1 MKTTF
6 VCADCDTNFTRKNNL
21 ERHKSQSCKHGRRRC
36 DIPIFK
42 GSGFNADSLN
52 SLLTQSP
59 ESDIDTT
66 DVVDDDAMGEEEEQE
81 LSEEEQLN
89 KLIKST
95 VEYVIEHDN

>member
-1 MKTTF
+1 MKTAF

-21 ERHKSQSCKHGRRRC
+21 ERHKGQSCIYGRRKC

-42 GSGFNADSLN
+42 GSEFNADSLN

-66 DVVDDDAMGEEEEQE
+66 DIVNDDAMEEEE
-81 LSEEEQLN
+81 EE
-89 KLIKST
+89 
-95 VEYVIEHDN
+95 